1 MHVRL
6 PVVSSK
12 NSCPSFEALTSGPEA
27 LPFRPRWPWFNGDL
41 QTLRDTLHPPKLPA
55 DQGEPVVIELPDG
68 GQLLALHD
76 RVAKP
81 RALVAL
87 LHGLGGSSDREG
99 LRRMGLA
106 LQAAGF
112 AVLRLNLR
120 GAGKGRPLAQGT
132 YAASCNSDLAPFF
145 EQARHQA
152 GGMPLLGVGISLGGS
167 ILLNACLDQ
176 ELNGS
181 AAVLDGLVCTS
192 SPLDLGDCSASIE
205 RPRNRIYQRWLMRR
219 LVAQTLA
226 DPGGVTAVEQ
236 ELLAGAAS
244 IRDFDQAITAQRWGY
259 GSVERYY
266 RLASPLHRLQSLQGP
281 TLLLQA
287 EDDPWVPVN
296 VARSQQGCHR
306 LLEVVITPNGGHN
319 GFHGVGDPPL
329 ACWGDRLTAAWLQ
342 ALIGG

>member
-152 GGMPLLGVGISLGGS
+152 GWQVSQPPRSLPQPLS
-167 ILLNACLDQ
+167 
-176 ELNGS
+176 
-181 AAVLDGLVCTS
+181 
-192 SPLDLGDCSASIE
+192 
-205 RPRNRIYQRWLMRR
+205 
-219 LVAQTLA
+219 
-226 DPGGVTAVEQ
+226 
-236 ELLAGAAS
+236 
-244 IRDFDQAITAQRWGY
+244 
-259 GSVERYY
+259 
-266 RLASPLHRLQSLQGP
+266 HK
-281 TLLLQA
+281 
-287 EDDPWVPVN
+287 
-296 VARSQQGCHR
+296 
-306 LLEVVITPNGGHN
+306 
-319 GFHGVGDPPL
+319 
-329 ACWGDRLTAAWLQ
+329 
-342 ALIGG
+342 